1 MSHVWLWFKTS
12 SLKVYFQPK
21 FEGSKCTFRSSV
33 KVVVINSLF
42 VSGIQEVNC
51 FLEIHIWDSWKICCR
66 DHFWSLLLTGIQEIN
81 LYYSRISKISSNV
94 ARQYWSLDTR
104 FLICESIMAYLRL
117 LNSAVLINIEMLYCT
132 LSFLAI
138 ICQCY

>member
-81 LYYSRISKISSNV
+81 LYFVIPIQESQK
-94 ARQYWSLDTR
+94 SLQMLQD
-104 FLICESIMAYLRL
+104 SILKPWY
-117 LNSAVLINIEMLYCT
+117 
-132 LSFLAI
+132 
-138 ICQCY
+138 